1 MNERQA
7 HADLADRR
15 TYSPRIHFDPLAE
28 AGLGVDAQDSK
39 LASDFAELEGEKAR
53 RTDRLVNW
61 LAVALV
67 MLIAAFMLSWCSG
80 MTQPEDIAPAQELCA
95 KRGGFTH
102 VSRYEMGKNIIIN
115 CADGTF
121 LDVRLNAK

>member
-7 HADLADRR
+7 HADLTDRR
-15 TYSPRIHFDPLAE
+15 TYSPRIHFDPLAD

-39 LASDFAELEGEKAR
+39 LASDFAQLQGEETR

-67 MLIAAFMLSWCSG
+67 LVIAAWKDTL
-80 MTQPEDIAPAQELCA
+80 
-95 KRGGFTH
+95 
-102 VSRYEMGKNIIIN
+102 GKT
-115 CADGTF
+115 G
-121 LDVRLNAK
+121 R

>member
-7 HADLADRR
+7 NADLADRR
-15 TYSPRIHFDPLAE
+15 TYSPRIHFDPLAD

-39 LASDFAELEGEKAR
+39 LASDFAELSDQSHQ

-67 MLIAAFMLSWCSG
+67 MLIAAVVF
-80 MTQPEDIAPAQELCA
+80 
-95 KRGGFTH
+95 
-102 VSRYEMGKNIIIN
+102 V
-115 CADGTF
+115 
-121 LDVRLNAK
+121 

>member
-15 TYSPRIHFDPLAE
+15 TYSPRIHFDYKACGCSL
-28 AGLGVDAQDSK
+28 GLTQCNCCGVDAQDSK
-39 LASDFAELEGEKAR
+39 LASDFAQLQGEETR

-67 MLIAAFMLSWCSG
+67 LVIASWVV
-80 MTQPEDIAPAQELCA
+80 I
-95 KRGGFTH
+95 
-102 VSRYEMGKNIIIN
+102 
-115 CADGTF
+115 
-121 LDVRLNAK
+121 